1 MASETKPHYSIWSQE
16 KVVEGYKA
24 KGRADFFASDLY
36 FLSRISRDV
45 KSILDVACAAGSL
58 IEVFK
63 HFRYDAEYV
72 GFDIAPE
79 NIATARELY
88 PQQKFE
94 VADAATYDPGRRFD
108 LVYCAGTMFHIPEY
122 ERVIAN
128 MLEWSDR
135 YVGFEVKF
143 GPMADHVQ
151 DIELSYCQVGSDRAY
166 MIVLNPW
173 KFLGW
178 LTQQKNVGRVQ
189 LFGYQTPLNKVT
201 FTLPEINHFVSCC
214 VFIEKGEHLHE
225 VSIDLPF
232 AALQTAGTGR

>member
-1 MASETKPHYSIWSQE
+1 VGTETKPHYGIWSQD
-16 KVVEGYKA
+16 KIVAGYKA
-24 KGRADFFASDLY
+24 KGKADFFATDLY

-63 HFRYDAEYV
+63 QYRYDAEYV

-79 NIATARELY
+79 NIAAAKELY
-88 PQQKFE
+88 PRQKFE
-94 VADAATYDPGRRFD
+94 VADAATYQPGRKFD

-122 ERVIAN
+122 ERVIGN
-128 MLEWSDR
+128 MLSWSNR

-143 GPMADHVQ
+143 GPQADHVQ
-151 DIELSYCQVGSDRAY
+151 DISRSYCQVGNDRAY

-178 LTQQKNVGRVQ
+178 LTQQPGVGRIQ
-189 LFGYQTPLNKVT
+189 LFGYQTPLNSVT
-201 FTLPEINHFVSCC
+201 FTLPEIKHFVSCA
-214 VFIEKGEHLHE
+214 VFIEKGDHLHE

-232 AALQTAGTGR
+232 DALKPGAQD